1 MRRSIGGMLPDFP
14 TTVRAGDTFASTYSL
29 PEYPASS
36 WVLTFT
42 LISAATKITLTA
54 AAVGLDH
61 AATASATTAATW
73 APGAYTWVAH
83 VTSGAQ
89 RVTLNA
95 GATQVLPDLA
105 AATSYD
111 TRTPARKALEAVDAA
126 LATYGAK
133 AYIQTIQ
140 VGERQHTFV
149 SPGDF
154 MKFRD
159 QLRTEVQR
167 EENIERLN
175 KGLGSK
181 NRLLVRFGSR

>member
-1 MRRSIGGMLPDFP
+1 MLPELP
-14 TTVRAGDTFASTYSL
+14 TTLRAGDTFASTYSL
-29 PEYPASS
+29 LEYPATS

-42 LISAATKITLTA
+42 LISPAAKITLTTVAAGLEHSATA
-54 AAVGLDH
+54 AA
-61 AATASATTAATW
+61 ATTASW

-89 RVTLNA
+89 RVTLNT

-105 AATSYD
+105 AATTYD
-111 TRTPARKALEAVDAA
+111 TRTAARKALEAVDAA

-159 QLRTEVQR
+159 QLRTEVAR
-167 EENIERLN
+167 EESAERLN

-181 NRLLVRFGSR
+181 NRLLVRFGNR

>member
-1 MRRSIGGMLPDFP
+1 MLPELP
-14 TTVRAGDTFASTYSL
+14 TTLRAGDTFASAYSL
-29 PEYPASS
+29 PEYPATS
-36 WVLTFT
+36 WALTFT
-42 LISAATKITLTA
+42 LISAATKITLNA
-54 AAVGLDH
+54 AAAGLDH
-61 AATASATTAATW
+61 AVTASAATTSAW

-89 RVTLNA
+89 RVTLNT

-105 AATSYD
+105 AASTYD
-111 TRTPARKALEAVDAA
+111 TRTPARKALDAVDAA

-133 AYIQTIQ
+133 AYVQTIQ

-154 MKFRD
+154 LKFRD

-167 EENIERLN
+167 EENAERLS

-181 NRLLVRFGSR
+181 NRLLVRFTGR